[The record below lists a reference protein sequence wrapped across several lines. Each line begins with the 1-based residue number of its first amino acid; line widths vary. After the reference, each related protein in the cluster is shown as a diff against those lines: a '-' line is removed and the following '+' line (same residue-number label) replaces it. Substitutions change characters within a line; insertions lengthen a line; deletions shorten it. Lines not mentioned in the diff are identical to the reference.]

1 SIESRRRRRVRSSF
15 AIHYSIIPVSLD
27 DRFAIINCTTKT
39 QVSYEMIDWYFKN
52 RVIWQRG
59 KTVYKRYNAYSPDQ
73 RNHFLL
79 INSLEINDTG
89 QYMCLN
95 QNTGDILK
103 YELIV
108 RK

>member
-1 SIESRRRRRVRSSF
+1 MCRMSIESRRRRRVRSSF

-59 KTVYKRYNAYSPDQ
+59 KTVYKRYKNLVLSQ
-73 RNHFLL
+73 
-79 INSLEINDTG
+79 
-89 QYMCLN
+89 
-95 QNTGDILK
+95 
-103 YELIV
+103 
-108 RK
+108 